1 MSAGQRICVI
11 LPFKNEEA
19 YLASCLN
26 GLFAFRLPEDFEM
39 VVLAMDG
46 GSEDGSA
53 RIVEEASRRHPNL
66 HCMTNPR
73 GYQGCAVNLAVRSI
87 PADFYLWLGAHTIF
101 PPDYL
106 NQCLETSA
114 RTRAEVVG
122 GVCETL
128 PGGDSYGARIVQ
140 AMTTHRFGVGN
151 SGFRVG
157 AREGTVDTVPYA
169 LFRQTA
175 FARAGYLDERLV
187 RAQDYEFNRRLAW
200 MGMKIW
206 MNPEIRCRYKNQSSF
221 CKFMKKQILLEAPYN
236 SYMWYL
242 APYAFTP
249 RHAITGIFAAGI
261 IGGLALSF
269 FSPVVSWGFQAVMLL
284 YAGLALTSAAQQA
297 WRYQCWVHLLF
308 LPFCFF
314 FFHFG
319 HGIGILA
326 GLVRLMT
333 GTAPVQGRKEPWDG
347 AGFFRCSAARAKNPA
362 KDPP

>member
-1 MSAGQRICVI
+1 MSVRQRVCVI
-11 LPFKNEEA
+11 LPFKNEENH
-19 YLASCLN
+19 LRFCLS
-26 GLFAFRLPEDFEM
+26 GLLDFRLPEGFEM
-39 VVLAMDG
+39 VILAMDG
-46 GSEDGSA
+46 GSEDGSV
-53 RIVEEASRRHPNL
+53 RIVEEASRRHPNIL
-66 HCMTNPR
+66 RMTNPR
-73 GYQGCAVNLAVRSI
+73 GYQGCAVNLGVRSV
-87 PADFYLWLGAHTIF
+87 PAEFYLWLGAHTFF

-106 NQCLETSA
+106 EKCLETST
-114 RTRAEVVG
+114 RTGAEVVG
-122 GVCETL
+122 GGCETL
-128 PGGDSYGARIVQ
+128 PGADSYGARIVQ

-157 AREGTVDTVPYA
+157 APEGPVDTVPYA
-169 LFRQTA
+169 LFSQTA
-175 FARAGYLDERLV
+175 FARGGYLDERLV
-187 RAQDYEFNRRLAW
+187 RAQDYEFNRRLAK

-206 MNPEIRCRYKNQSSF
+206 MNPVIRCRYKNQASF
-221 CKFMKKQILLEAPYN
+221 RKFMKKQILLEAPYN

-249 RHAITGIFAAGI
+249 RHAITGLFALGI
-261 IGGLALSF
+261 IGGLVLSH
-269 FSPVVSWGFQAVMLL
+269 FSPVICLGFQSVMLL

-297 WRYQCWVHLLF
+297 WRYRCWVHLLF

-314 FFHFG
+314 LFHFG

-333 GTAPVQGRKEPWDG
+333 GTAPVQGGKEPWDG